1 VGTRWNTNG
10 DMAHFRFVSD
20 QFVPQGGPGG
30 VKIMDFRE
38 PNNPVVIEQPPLRV
52 PSFFASDPRLSPF
65 LGAVFTIGLGVPT
78 GKGSFSYDPSRDAV
92 VLDWPADGAAN
103 VYQRVT
109 SILTAPTFPGQ
120 PLVLPIAQ
128 SQGLTLHPL
137 GGVPLGMAT
146 DEYCELRGYKGLYA
160 VDGSILPGPAA
171 ATNPLLTITAL
182 AERCM
187 AHITRELAEDCD

>member
-1 VGTRWNTNG
+1 MRILIVE
-10 DMAHFRFVSD
+10 DD
-20 QFVPQGGPGG
+20 PQLGEALAAG
-30 VKIMDFRE
+30 
-38 PNNPVVIEQPPLRV
+38 LRQ
-52 PSFFASDPRLSPF
+52 
-65 LGAVFTIGLGVPT
+65 LGHAVDWWRDGAAADAALALAR
-78 GKGSFSYDPSRDAV
+78 YDAV

-187 AHITRELAEDCD
+187 AHITRVIAEDCN